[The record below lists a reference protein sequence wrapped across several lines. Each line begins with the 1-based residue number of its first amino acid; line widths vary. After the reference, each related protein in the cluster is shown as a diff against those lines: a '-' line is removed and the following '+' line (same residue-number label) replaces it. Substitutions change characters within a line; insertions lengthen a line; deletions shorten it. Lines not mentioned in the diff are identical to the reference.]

1 MILYERRSL
10 VYETCNNCPI
20 VISYSEVLKNNVEGL
35 KKEDIKFINKNQ
47 ECIKKIYLI
56 GFTNAKE
63 CYER

>member
-1 MILYERRSL
+1 MKPVTLDHFIEERILENKNL
-10 VYETCNNCPI
+10 F
-20 VISYSEVLKNNVEGL
+20 SE
-35 KKEDIKFINKNQ
+35 EDFKFINKNQ

>member
-1 MILYERRSL
+1 MKHVTLDHFIKERIKENEKL
-10 VYETCNNCPI
+10 F
-20 VISYSEVLKNNVEGL
+20 SE
-35 KKEDIKFINKNQ
+35 EDFKYMKKNQ